1 MRWRRIGAPRSA
13 PAGQRDPSPAGRRRG
28 GADRGALAAEP
39 SVIEAWR
46 GFRRAA
52 RARLDPAMPPGRAM
66 IVPDASVAPTAR
78 AMRARARR
86 AIYPSACRPS
96 PPARGPSARR
106 RSMCRPRTGAGRRSR
121 GKARIARGSRADR
134 ARITRRSRT
143 DRARRRPRLTR
154 GSLPQRNNAAP
165 SRRGP
170 RRLGGDPCYARFLL
184 RPAKRGPAPRCAAAG
199 DAAPHRNLRRGA
211 RSGRTHDGDR
221 P

>member
-1 MRWRRIGAPRSA
+1 VSTRGTLPFAPGFDTPARMTRSTGHTQHGAHAGRQRRFAGGGRCAGGGSARHARA

-66 IVPDASVAPTAR
+66 IVPAASVAPTAR

-86 AIYPSACRPS
+86 AIYPSARRPS

-106 RSMCRPRTGAGRRSR
+106 RSMCRPRAGACRRSR
-121 GKARIARGSRADR
+121 GKARIARGSRADH
-134 ARITRRSRT
+134 
-143 DRARRRPRLTR
+143 
-154 GSLPQRNNAAP
+154 AP
-165 SRRGP
+165 IA
-170 RRLGGDPCYARFLL
+170 L
-184 RPAKRGPAPRCAAAG
+184 AAG
-199 DAAPHRNLRRGA
+199 LG
-211 RSGRTHDGDR
+211 
-221 P
+221 